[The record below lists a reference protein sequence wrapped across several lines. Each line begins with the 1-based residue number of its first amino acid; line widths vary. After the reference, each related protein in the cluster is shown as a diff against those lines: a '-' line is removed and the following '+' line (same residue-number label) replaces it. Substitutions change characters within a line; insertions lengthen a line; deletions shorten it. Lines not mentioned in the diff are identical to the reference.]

1 MLYQPLF
8 FPPLTRALGV
18 VNSFRFGAV
27 LFTTVRA
34 TPGRFIARCSVS
46 RNKYVI
52 CGGLPM
58 GAEAA

>member
-34 TPGRFIARCSVS
+34 TPGRLACCSVFH
-46 RNKYVI
+46 NKCVI

-58 GAEAA
+58 GVEAA